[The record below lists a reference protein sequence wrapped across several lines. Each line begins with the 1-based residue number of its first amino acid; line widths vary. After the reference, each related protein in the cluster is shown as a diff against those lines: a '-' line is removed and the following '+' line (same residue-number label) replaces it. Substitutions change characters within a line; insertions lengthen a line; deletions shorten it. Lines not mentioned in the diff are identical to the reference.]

1 MPIST
6 QIRQK
11 TNKTTINFYQPSP
24 PRPFILRPLAIY
36 SNVIHNPVTTPQKLS
51 FWKTNRYLAAVR
63 TADFYFNLPPELIAQ
78 QPAARRD
85 QSRLL
90 VLNRANQRI
99 EHRNFHD
106 LLEYLQPG
114 DVLVL
119 NNSRVIP
126 ARLHGVNP
134 NTGGKFEI
142 LLLEENSPNDWW
154 AMMRP
159 GKRAKIG
166 TKIQLLDKVGGAT
179 DRFAE
184 VIATNDD
191 GHRRLK
197 FSGADNL
204 FGALDSLGEMPLP
217 PYIERHGELAGD
229 KERYQTVYA
238 QTAGSV
244 AAPTAGLHFTPELL
258 EQIRRRG
265 VKICFVT
272 LHVGA
277 GTFLPVKAENIADH
291 KMHSE
296 RFEIGKETVSTI
308 NAAKKS
314 GGRVIAVGTT
324 ATRTLETVA
333 RLNAGTLNVYTG
345 KTDIF
350 IYPPAN
356 FQVIDAL
363 LTNFHL
369 PESTLLMLVSAFAA
383 PGETTRGRDL
393 ILAVYGEAVR
403 ERYRFFSYGDAMLIL

>member
-1 MPIST
+1 M
-6 QIRQK
+6 
-11 TNKTTINFYQPSP
+11 
-24 PRPFILRPLAIY
+24 
-36 SNVIHNPVTTPQKLS
+36 
-51 FWKTNRYLAAVR
+51 VR
-63 TADFYFNLPPELIAQ
+63 TADFHFDLPPELIAQ

-90 VLNRANQRI
+90 VLNRSNQKI
-99 EHRNFHD
+99 EHRNFVD
-106 LLEYLQPG
+106 LLDHLQAG

-126 ARLHGVNP
+126 ARLHGINP
-134 NTGGKFEI
+134 STGGKFEI

-159 GKRAKIG
+159 GKRARIA
-166 TKIQLLDKVGGAT
+166 TKIQLLDKTDGAT
-179 DRFAE
+179 DYFAE
-184 VIATNDD
+184 VMATNDD

-197 FSGADNL
+197 FSGTGNVFDK
-204 FGALDSLGEMPLP
+204 LDLLGEMPLP
-217 PYIERHGELAGD
+217 PYIERPAELPGD
-229 KERYQTVYA
+229 KDRYQTVYA
-238 QTAGSV
+238 NAAGSV
-244 AAPTAGLHFTPELL
+244 AAPTAGLHFTPQLL
-258 EQIRRRG
+258 EQIRARG

-277 GTFLPVKAENIADH
+277 GTFLPVKVENIADH

-296 RFEIGKETVSTI
+296 RFEIGEDTVSLV

-314 GGRVIAVGTT
+314 GHRVIAVGTT

-333 RLNAGTLNVYTG
+333 RLNAGKLNVYAG

-350 IYPPAN
+350 IYPPAT
-356 FQVIDAL
+356 FQIVDVL

-383 PGETTRGRDL
+383 PGENNRGRDL
-393 ILAVYGEAVR
+393 ILTAYAEAVR